1 MLRPLLPPRVLT
13 LVGALAILGVALAA
27 VLAAAPVAAQPVAAL
42 PDSLVTGDTARIGL
56 AGALARAVR
65 ISPDVQ
71 ERRAVLRSAKGRRS
85 LARASRFATEFE
97 LNTAHTYAPTLNI
110 PEDNTRPPTD
120 LYLNPDVRND
130 WARPV
135 PFNSIDARLLQ
146 PIWTWGELGGNIRAA
161 EHGVDV
167 EAAAVDRQALT
178 AAARTGEL
186 YYNVLLTDALHR
198 LARETGD
205 VVERA
210 KREVKRLL
218 DEGAEDVEDAD
229 LFQVQLT
236 EEEYRRRLVEVTQR
250 RRLARTALRRQLFLP
265 DDVALRLRDEELTP
279 LAFPLPPDSLAFF
292 LALAQQRRPELAQ
305 AQAGIAA
312 RAALV
317 DVAESDFY
325 PKLGVQLTY
334 GYRYTP
340 QRFNQRNPYVGDP
353 LLGNSTRSGLG
364 LRQNLNFFQTRA
376 RVEQA
381 EADLQRVRYQ
391 EEGAQQLIR
400 VEVERAFREVVLT
413 EAAYQS
419 RDRALTTTGE
429 WLRTE
434 QINFDLGFGDTEN
447 LINAVRANLQAEA
460 SYYQAV
466 HAYNLAVLDLLR
478 AAGVLVERAQAGML
492 MMTER

>member
-1 MLRPLLPPRVLT
+1 MLRPPSSPVALA
-13 LVGALAILGVALAA
+13 LVGAFLVAAFLTAF
-27 VLAAAPVAAQPVAAL
+27 LEAAPAAAQPVAAL
-42 PDSLVTGDTARIGL
+42 PDSLVTGDTARVGL
-56 AGALARAVR
+56 AGAVARAVR

-71 ERRAVLRSAKGRRS
+71 ERRAVLQSARGRRS

-97 LNTAHTYAPTLNI
+97 LSTAHTYAPTLNI
-110 PEDNTRPPTD
+110 PTDNTRAPSD

-146 PIWTWGELGGNIRAA
+146 PIWTWGELGGTIRAA

-178 AAARTGEL
+178 AAARTGEF
-186 YYNVLLTDALHR
+186 YYNVLLTEALYR

-205 VVERA
+205 VVDRA
-210 KREVKRLL
+210 KREVQRLL
-218 DEGAEDVEDAD
+218 DEGAEDVDDAD

-236 EEEYRRRLVEVTQR
+236 EEEYKRRLVEATQR

-265 DDVALRLRDEELTP
+265 DGLALTLRGDDLTP
-279 LAFPLPPDSLAFF
+279 IAFALPPDSLAYF

-305 AQAGIAA
+305 AEAGIAA
-312 RAALV
+312 REALV
-317 DVAESDFY
+317 DVAASDYY
-325 PKLGVQLTY
+325 PKLGIQLTY

-391 EEGAQQLIR
+391 EEGARQLIR
-400 VEVERAFREVVLT
+400 VDVERAFREVVIT

-460 SYYQAV
+460 GYYQAV

-478 AAGVLVERAQAGML
+478 ATGVLVERAQAGTL
-492 MMTER
+492 VEAPRP